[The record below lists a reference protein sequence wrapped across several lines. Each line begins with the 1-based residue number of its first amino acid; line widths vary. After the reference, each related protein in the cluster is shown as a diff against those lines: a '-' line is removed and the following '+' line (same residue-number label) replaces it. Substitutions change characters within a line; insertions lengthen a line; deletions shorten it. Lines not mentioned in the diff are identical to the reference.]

1 MRHSTPLILGLLAA
15 AVAILGTGCA
25 TDSGGREGGTGPPR
39 RGSGGQ
45 RMARRSQGA
54 PQELWKQYDLN
65 GDGKITREEFMAVR
79 AVCFARYDAS
89 GTGMLTRAD
98 VKRFSS
104 PQTADRI
111 DAEFSR
117 LDLDG
122 DSLLS
127 REEFDRESDRLFRQ
141 LDTNGDGV
149 LAGSEL
155 SNMIPAVLGA
165 LCSGSTDQRSG
176 MPGGRQRGQ

>member
-1 MRHSTPLILGLLAA
+1 MRRPTMLILGLFA
-15 AVAILGTGCA
+15 AVLAVVGAGCA
-25 TDSGGREGGTGPPR
+25 TDFGGRESGSDLPG
-39 RGSGGQ
+39 RGRASQ
-45 RMARRSQGA
+45 RMARQEGGQ

-65 GDGKITREEFMAVR
+65 GDGKISREEFMAVR

-89 GTGMLTRAD
+89 STGMLTRAD
-98 VKRFSS
+98 IERFSS
-104 PQTADRI
+104 PQIVDRI

-122 DSLLS
+122 DGVIS

-149 LAGSEL
+149 LAGTEL

-165 LCSGSTDQRSG
+165 LCRGPTDRQSG